1 MTEAAAVADDR
12 SDERR
17 TRGPI
22 MEWEH
27 YCDGRVHTLHRGFG
41 FEGSALTKR
50 SSFRQWGHRVHFAAA
65 DGSKLLD
72 ANGKPVEGFRNMRET
87 VRNTAD
93 QVGNAWFTIEVRPEA
108 WPKGAVAVWNRLH
121 DPRPKQAREAVDPL
135 EARRERLAGE
145 GDPDQVVRTRRMRR
159 S

>member
-1 MTEAAAVADDR
+1 MTEAVAVADDL

-22 MEWEH
+22 MTWEQ
-27 YCDGRVHTLHRGFG
+27 YCDGREHKLVRGRD

-50 SSFRQWGHRVHFAAA
+50 SSFRQWGKRVHFRTA

-72 ANGKPVEGFRNMRET
+72 ANGKPVEGFQNTRET

-108 WPKGAVAVWNRLH
+108 WPEGAVAVWNRLH
-121 DPRPKQAREAVDPL
+121 DPRPKQARDPL
-135 EARRERLAGE
+135 EVRREQLAGE